1 MRATPEPR
9 LTPAAHLIER
19 GRARAKEI
27 TVGPSGFSRGT
38 GFRCEFDAKRAAE
51 PGDIMRHAH
60 IGFRSAERTAEAMA
74 TIHAAVAD
82 AGGRVD
88 RFGITLD
95 WSMGYPAALREGRPR
110 GTGIVLGSPDEMAL
124 FTNASPAACHFGD
137 FMLGLPGA
145 MDNVPAALQAGVTA
159 IGNLGQYFTF
169 RLPYWDDDV
178 ATTEATV
185 QAMAVIASQPVP
197 VLVHSNLDDGFAALF
212 RDMVSSIGM
221 VLVERYIVEELL
233 GGHLA
238 TCYGHHF
245 SEPLTR
251 HAFHAA
257 LARVSV
263 SPGSMI
269 YGNTVAYRST
279 PAGNY
284 AHLASYLFTDIIG
297 LMRHPTGHAI
307 NPVPVTENE
316 RIPDV
321 DEIIDAQIFADRA
334 IRAAP
339 GLGAVADWREAD
351 AIADRLVE
359 GGKAFK
365 ANVLAGLA
373 DDGIDIEDAAQV
385 LLALKRLGARTI
397 EARFAPTADAPAVK
411 AGWVTEL
418 EEMAQAWRE
427 GVPEATRS
435 TLSGLRVAIAT
446 SDVHEHGKH
455 YLETALA
462 PVGVVCLDAGVSV
475 DPEAVVSAAL
485 REDAQA
491 IMISTYNGVALSYAK
506 GIMAALDEMG
516 LELPVLIGGRINQV
530 PDASNTGLP
539 VDVSGPLRALGVH
552 VCADLDD
559 ALAPLAA
566 AAERTR
572 TVPSHTKIEEPS

>member
-1 MRATPEPR
+1 
-9 LTPAAHLIER
+9 
-19 GRARAKEI
+19 
-27 TVGPSGFSRGT
+27 
-38 GFRCEFDAKRAAE
+38 
-51 PGDIMRHAH
+51 MRHAH
-60 IGFRSAERTAEAMA
+60 IGFRSSERTAEAMA

-110 GTGIVLGSPDEMAL
+110 STGIVLGSPDEMAL

-185 QAMAVIASQPVP
+185 EAIALIAAQPVP

-221 VLVERYIVEELL
+221 VLVERYVVEELL

-297 LMRHPTGHAI
+297 LTRHPTGHAI

-321 DEIIDAQIFADRA
+321 DEIIDAQVFADRA

-359 GGKAFK
+359 GGEAFK

-373 DDGIDIEDAAQV
+373 DDGIDITDAAQV
-385 LLALKRLGARTI
+385 LLALKRLGARAI
-397 EARFAPTADAPAVK
+397 EARFAVARADDPAVK

-418 EEMAQAWRE
+418 EEMAQTWRQH
-427 GVPEATRS
+427 VPEGTAA

-462 PVGVVCLDAGVSV
+462 PLGLVCLDAGVSV
-475 DPEAVVSAAL
+475 DPEAVVAAAQ
-485 REDAQA
+485 RDGAQA
-491 IMISTYNGVALSYAK
+491 LLISTYNGVALSYAK
-506 GIMAALDEMG
+506 GIMTALEEAALD
-516 LELPVLIGGRINQV
+516 LPVLIGGRINQV
-530 PDASNTGLP
+530 PEASNTGLP
-539 VDVSGPLRALGVH
+539 VDVSGPLRELGVH

-559 ALAPLAA
+559 ALAPLTA
-566 AAERTR
+566 AAERARALSPQQELPET
-572 TVPSHTKIEEPS
+572 S